1 MVVRL
6 EEDLE
11 ELERFLNRL
20 PKPSEKQ
27 MQYLDVISRY
37 SFYLGVFIEL
47 TIVILEKS
55 EYIIQYEGLWFR
67 LTFVLFGISMITTKH
82 SIRQWSC
89 FLAAALLG
97 CNSYL
102 HTGRN
107 EILRAVVFIWACYG
121 KDMKKVLKFTFWYTL
136 AGCVVIFLLSVLG
149 IYGNIAQT
157 AVYRAEEAWTI
168 GVEETRFCFGMGHP
182 NSFHCMVLVLTWIGI
197 YCYHEKIKWYG
208 YLVIGILHIVLYSFT
223 VSRTGLLMSVGSLLI
238 FVIINY
244 WKKIQGQKW
253 PYLLG
258 IIVVIGMV
266 GFSVFMAKY
275 SVHHP
280 LLKQLDSVLSGR
292 ITNLYYD
299 SINHE
304 GMLNTWSLWS
314 VERNNKYFDLGI
326 IRMFYWY
333 GIVPAVVYFAAQCRL
348 IWCGFKRKDFMLLAM
363 VVIITIYSVFEAH
376 FISDYMGRNYIL
388 FFFGM
393 YLADML
399 GEKNESK
406 LMIE

>member
-20 PKPSEKQ
+20 PKLTEKQ
-27 MQYLDVISRY
+27 VQYLDIISKY
-37 SFYLGVFIEL
+37 SFYLGLFIEL

-67 LTFVLFGISMITTKH
+67 LTFVLFGISMITTKR
-82 SIRQWSC
+82 SIRQWTC

-107 EILRAVVFIWACYG
+107 EILRAVVFVWACYG

-136 AGCVVIFLLSVLG
+136 AGCAVIFLLSVLG
-149 IYGNIAQT
+149 IYGEVFLE
-157 AVYRAEEAWTI
+157 AVYRTDVPWTP
-168 GVEETRFCFGMGHP
+168 GEVERRYCFGMGHP
-182 NSFHCMVLVLTWIGI
+182 NAFHCMMLVVTWLGV

-208 YLVIGILHIVLYSFT
+208 YVLMSIAHVIVFLFT
-223 VSRTGLLMSVGSLLI
+223 DSKTGLLMSVGSIGI
-238 FVIINY
+238 FVILKY
-244 WKKIQGQKW
+244 VKPLQGNVW
-253 PYLLG
+253 VYLLG
-258 IIVVIGMV
+258 ILTVIAAV

-280 LLKQLDSVLSGR
+280 LLAKIDGLLSNR
-292 ITNLYYD
+292 ILNLYYH
-299 SINHE
+299 SVNHE

-314 VERNNKYFDLGI
+314 VERNNWYFDLGI

-333 GIVPAVVYFAAQCRL
+333 GIIPAVAYFAAQCRL
-348 IWCGFKRKDFMLLAM
+348 IWCGFKRKDFMLLAVM
-363 VVIITIYSVFEAH
+363 VIITIYSVFEAH

-393 YLADML
+393 YLSDML
-399 GEKNESK
+399 GEKNGKTTSD
-406 LMIE
+406 